1 MAWWFLTLG
10 LLGTIGSGAVL
21 GAAMGLIGFAILYF
35 VAGGATA
42 IAVTAAWN
50 TFTDFTLSSI
60 PIFVLL
66 GDVMVESGISRRV
79 YRAIAPAFANV
90 PGGLLHSNIVVCAIF
105 GTVSGSSMSTAAAVG
120 AIAYPELKRLGY
132 DRRPVVATLAAGGTL
147 GILIPPSLS
156 LLIYGALTN
165 TSIGK
170 LFLAGVLPGLL
181 LAAMFMAYIW
191 FSARI
196 RRAPAYQAPRGQ
208 RAERV
213 GWGAALIE
221 LVPVAVLLL
230 AVIGSIVAGLATAT
244 ESAAIG
250 VVAAILMGF
259 VWGDLTWRG
268 LWRALCSSA
277 ATYGVLGFVI
287 LGTVVLAQSVSVL
300 GLPRQLVESVAAIG
314 LSKYALLGMIILIY
328 IILGSFFEGLSMM
341 VMTLP
346 LVFPLI
352 TAAGFDPVWFGVVI
366 TVLIEKAVIT
376 PPVGLNLY
384 VLTALSNGETSL
396 GEVSLAAVPYW
407 CVILIMLGILVVV
420 PEIAT
425 VLPHWAIR

>member
-1 MAWWFLTLG
+1 VAWWFLTVG

-21 GAAMGLIGFAILYF
+21 GAAMGLVGFAILYF
-35 VAGGATA
+35 VAGGGTSV
-42 IAVTAAWN
+42 AVTAAWN

-60 PIFVLL
+60 PVFVLL

-79 YRAIAPAFANV
+79 YRAISPMFARV

-105 GTVSGSSMSTAAAVG
+105 GSVAGSSMSTAAAVG
-120 AIAYPELKRLGY
+120 AIAYPELKSLDY

-170 LFLAGVLPGLL
+170 LFLAGIIPGLL
-181 LAAMFMAYIW
+181 LSAMFMLYIW
-191 FSARI
+191 YSARV
-196 RRAPAYQAPRGQ
+196 RKAPAYQAPKG
-208 RAERV
+208 EGVDRV
-213 GWGAALIE
+213 GWARAMLE
-221 LVPVAVLLL
+221 LLPVAILMI
-230 AVIGSIVAGLATAT
+230 AVISSIVVGFATAT

-250 VVAAILMGF
+250 VVAAAAMGF
-259 VWGDLTWRG
+259 LWGDLTLKG
-268 LWRALCSSA
+268 LWRALVSSA
-277 ATYGVLGFVI
+277 ITYGVLGFVI

-300 GLPRQLVESVAAIG
+300 GLPRQLVEAVAAIG
-314 LSKYALLGMIILIY
+314 LSKYALIGVIILVY
-328 IILGSFFEGLSMM
+328 IILGTFFEGLSMM

-352 TAAGFDPVWFGVVI
+352 TAAGFDPVWFGIVM

-384 VLTALSNGETSL
+384 VLTAISNGESTL
-396 GEVSLAAVPYW
+396 GEVALASVPYW
-407 CVILIMLGILVVV
+407 VVMLLMIGLLVLV

-425 VLPHWAIR
+425 ILPDLTMK